1 MRDLTVVRVCRSAF
15 SKWKK
20 VCIRHV
26 EELSLME
33 SYQDVKR
40 EGTATFCTLNGW
52 MDCTSHTFFT
62 ENMRRMFYTWLAAA
76 RKVRR
81 KRVTLQ
87 EREYEMEKIRLEN
100 AWDKWRGRFQ
110 EEKLLPL
117 VGVYPLCAYPRRTM
131 WETGL
136 TIDGRY

>member
-40 EGTATFCTLNGW
+40 EGTATFCPLNGW
-52 MDCTSHTFFT
+52 MVCTSHTFT

-81 KRVTLQ
+81 KRVTLK
-87 EREYEMEKIRLEN
+87 RESMRWRRF
-100 AWDKWRGRFQ
+100 AWRMRGIN
-110 EEKLLPL
+110 
-117 VGVYPLCAYPRRTM
+117 GAHDSRR
-131 WETGL
+131 
-136 TIDGRY
+136 RNFY

>member
-1 MRDLTVVRVCRSAF
+1 MRDLTAVRICRSAF
-15 SKWKK
+15 SKWKI
-20 VCIRHV
+20 VCVRHV

-40 EGTATFCTLNGW
+40 EGTATSCLLFGW

-76 RKVRR
+76 RKVRH

-87 EREYEMEKIRLEN
+87 EREGEMQKIQLEN

-131 WETGL
+131 RKPGL
-136 TIDGRY
+136 MIDDRY

>member
-1 MRDLTVVRVCRSAF
+1 
-15 SKWKK
+15 
-20 VCIRHV
+20 
-26 EELSLME
+26 ME

-40 EGTATFCTLNGW
+40 EGTANNCPLYGR

-62 ENMRRMFYTWLAAA
+62 ENMRRMFYKWLTAA
-76 RKVRR
+76 RKVRH

-87 EREYEMEKIRLEN
+87 EREFEMEKIRLEN

-117 VGVYPLCAYPRRTM
+117 VGAIIFAPTRVARCGKL
-131 WETGL
+131 
-136 TIDGRY
+136 D

>member
-1 MRDLTVVRVCRSAF
+1 
-15 SKWKK
+15 
-20 VCIRHV
+20 
-26 EELSLME
+26 ME

-40 EGTATFCTLNGW
+40 EGTATFCPLYGW

-76 RKVRR
+76 RKVRH
-81 KRVTLQ
+81 KRVVLQ
-87 EREYEMEKIRLEN
+87 EREIEMQKIQLEN

-110 EEKLLPL
+110 EEKLIPL

-131 WETGL
+131 WKTGL
-136 TIDGRY
+136 MTDSLY

>member
-1 MRDLTVVRVCRSAF
+1 
-15 SKWKK
+15 
-20 VCIRHV
+20 
-26 EELSLME
+26 ME

-40 EGTATFCTLNGW
+40 EGTTIFCPSYGW

-76 RKVRR
+76 RNVRH

-110 EEKLLPL
+110 EERLLPL
-117 VGVYPLCAYPRRTM
+117 VGVHTLRANPRRTM
-131 WETGL
+131 
-136 TIDGRY
+136 

>member
-1 MRDLTVVRVCRSAF
+1 MS
-15 SKWKK
+15 SEK
-20 VCIRHV
+20 VQQLFAHHIAH
-26 EELSLME
+26 LIS
-33 SYQDVKR
+33 
-40 EGTATFCTLNGW
+40 
-52 MDCTSHTFFT
+52 FFT

-76 RKVRR
+76 RKVRH

-117 VGVYPLCAYPRRTM
+117 VGVYLLLRLH
-131 WETGL
+131 ETHNVENW
-136 TIDGRY
+136 TDN